1 MKTQDFIRQVP
12 FLAWVLMLATL
23 AFGLFGNFLGSLT
36 PELSGDLNLS
46 PQDIGRL
53 MMAVSTGGAV
63 GAFLG
68 GDIAH
73 RFRAAP
79 LMLTYFG
86 VIALSVLGIV
96 LAPSFVWICVC
107 YFIYSVTSTA
117 IFTLAHSIM
126 TMLNLGRELRPRLLA
141 LIDVGFSVGATLSP
155 LWVTLFLVA
164 FDEWRA
170 PIALFFIP
178 LAVIVL
184 LLVRPQSLATL
195 ANLVHASPD
204 GEAQASSTSGATP
217 VAHNISASYVDLIRA
232 PWAKWAWICGVL
244 IGFVEWGQTYW
255 FVMYAS
261 TDRGLTANTARV
273 ALSAFT
279 GGMLSVRIW
288 QAFFHSHVSNEQRL
302 KWLGV
307 LGSLMFIALAL
318 MPKQMNAW
326 SVYAINYLGGV
337 GIGVVFPLLLSQLI
351 DRAPEST
358 SKLSA
363 LLMLTILLGLQCAG
377 VMVGYLSTHVNVHVG
392 YATIALAMV
401 GFTAGVWRLFARPL
415 SLKP

>member
-36 PELSGDLNLS
+36 PELSSDLNLS
-46 PQDIGRL
+46 PKDIGYL
-53 MMAVSTGGAV
+53 MMAVSMGGVV

-79 LMLTYFG
+79 LILTYFA
-86 VIALSVLGIV
+86 VIALSVMGIV
-96 LAPSFVWICVC
+96 FAPSFFWICVC
-107 YFIYSVTSTA
+107 YFVYSVTSTA

-126 TMLNLGRELRPRLLA
+126 TMLNLGSELRPRLLA

-164 FDEWRA
+164 FGEWRA

-178 LAVIVL
+178 LCVIVL
-184 LLVRPQSLATL
+184 LLTRRQSFVTL
-195 ANLVHASPD
+195 ANLTHPSDALDPQVSANT
-204 GEAQASSTSGATP
+204 EVVVAAQKNSF
-217 VAHNISASYVDLIRA
+217 SYVDLICA

-255 FVMYAS
+255 FVIYAS
-261 TDRGLTANTARV
+261 TDRGLTANVARA
-273 ALSAFT
+273 ALAAFT
-279 GGMLSVRIW
+279 GGMLSIRIW
-288 QAFFHSHVSNEQRL
+288 QAFFHSRLSSEQRL

-307 LGSLMFIALAL
+307 LGSVMFVVLAL
-318 MPKQMNAW
+318 MPWQMDAW
-326 SVYAINYLGGV
+326 LVYAVNYLGGV

-351 DRAPEST
+351 DRVPEST

-363 LLMLTILLGLQCAG
+363 LLMLMILLGLQCAG
-377 VMVGYLSTHVNVHVG
+377 VVVGFLSTHVSVRVG
-392 YATIALAMV
+392 YAMIALAMV
-401 GFTAGVWRLFARPL
+401 AFTVGVWRLFARQSNP
-415 SLKP
+415 

>member
-36 PELSGDLNLS
+36 PELSSDLNLS
-46 PQDIGRL
+46 PKDIGHL

-86 VIALSVLGIV
+86 IIALSVLGIV
-96 LAPSFVWICVC
+96 FAPTFFWICAC
-107 YFIYSVTSTA
+107 YFVYSVTSTA
-117 IFTLAHSIM
+117 VFTLAHSIM
-126 TMLNLGRELRPRLLA
+126 TMLNLGSELRPRLLA

-178 LAVIVL
+178 LCVIVL
-184 LLVRPQSLATL
+184 LLTRPQSRATL
-195 ANLVHASPD
+195 ANLTPASDPMD
-204 GEAQASSTSGATP
+204 VPVSTTAEAASVTQK
-217 VAHNISASYVDLIRA
+217 ISASYLDLIRA

-255 FVMYAS
+255 FVIYAS
-261 TDRGLTANTARV
+261 TDRGLIANTARV
-273 ALSAFT
+273 ALAAFT

-288 QAFFHSHVSNEQRL
+288 QAFFHSHVSNERRL

-307 LGSLMFIALAL
+307 LGSVMFMALAL
-318 MPKQMNAW
+318 MPKQMDAW
-326 SVYAINYLGGV
+326 LVYVVNYLGGV

-377 VMVGYLSTHVNVHVG
+377 VVVGYLSTHVNVHVG
-392 YATIALAMV
+392 YAMIALAMV
-401 GFTAGVWRLFARPL
+401 GFTAGVWRLFARQ
-415 SLKP
+415 SSR